1 MKNIHIKATLPQP
14 IQTATIRFS
23 LSYPKSGSCS
33 LDLTP
38 YGDYLLHVD
47 ESNTEGAVRRTAEYK
62 AAYNKVTMAML
73 HSYEAENRLYTSMH
87 RDMPKV
93 ESRES
98 FERKL
103 TSMCP
108 QKYHRK
114 TFAFPM
120 PTKSDVEED
129 LRKEVMS
136 LNHVDNII
144 NMKEYLCQ
152 HLGTLTETRQQAWYE
167 AQKLFDRI
175 EDARE
180 KRENSKFFADFQVAY
195 KKEKELLAGNYDIVE
210 KDMNELCCNISVP
223 YNLVLSYEYLQNKQ
237 QISIEVIVED
247 GINAPN
253 SKAVVLTS
261 GKISIKNKL
270 VRETIQDKSSSALSL
285 AYMVSA
291 HVFNV
296 SPNIEYIRL
305 SLFDRTKQTPLLF
318 VEFNRDVFS
327 HINPKLLALF
337 TDILG
342 YPHVI
347 NFKTKGGASEISTWD
362 ASHFNQEVMVVCSE
376 KDKERNSVSCE
387 DQEMENGMI
396 SISVAQA
403 NRLCRFVSD
412 NSDIRHAISLAE
424 DNHADEVVISNKYKG
439 ILEEIKNA

>member
-1 MKNIHIKATLPQP
+1 MRLITHFAVKNGQTISIEGELKDNFNITTKGNEESEEWNSFIIAHASDFKERNSEKTDKAIAEFIKANPKNVVSTLLL
-14 IQTATIRFS
+14 TCDYTDIRS
-23 LSYPKSGSCS
+23 
-33 LDLTP
+33 
-38 YGDYLLHVD
+38 
-47 ESNTEGAVRRTAEYK
+47 E
-62 AAYNKVTMAML
+62 
-73 HSYEAENRLYTSMH
+73 
-87 RDMPKV
+87 
-93 ESRES
+93 
-98 FERKL
+98 
-103 TSMCP
+103 
-108 QKYHRK
+108 
-114 TFAFPM
+114 
-120 PTKSDVEED
+120 
-129 LRKEVMS
+129 
-136 LNHVDNII
+136 
-144 NMKEYLCQ
+144 
-152 HLGTLTETRQQAWYE
+152 E

-362 ASHFNQEVMVVCSE
+362 ASHFNQEVMAVCSE